1 MYRKWCGAPGQG
13 GWVEKCL
20 EVREKVLEQERRAE
34 KGPEAH
40 YMLFK
45 WDETALVVSRHRSKD
60 SLYVADEVRSQSWTS

>member
-40 YMLFK
+40 CLRFLAGAQ
-45 WDETALVVSRHRSKD
+45 TSSAL
-60 SLYVADEVRSQSWTS
+60 QMG